1 MGKYIDVEKLIAEI
15 TRIDNEHPVHI
26 SERYEDGV
34 DDGYHGC
41 CDEIVAVIESLQQ
54 EQPEVDIE
62 KEIAEHAEN
71 MPHGEFTHE
80 SECIEHEEWAKREFH
95 HFYELGLNTRKEK

>member
-1 MGKYIDVEKLIAEI
+1 MSKYIDSEKLIAEI

-41 CDEIVAVIESLQQ
+41 
-54 EQPEVDIE
+54 
-62 KEIAEHAEN
+62 
-71 MPHGEFTHE
+71 
-80 SECIEHEEWAKREFH
+80 
-95 HFYELGLNTRKEK
+95 